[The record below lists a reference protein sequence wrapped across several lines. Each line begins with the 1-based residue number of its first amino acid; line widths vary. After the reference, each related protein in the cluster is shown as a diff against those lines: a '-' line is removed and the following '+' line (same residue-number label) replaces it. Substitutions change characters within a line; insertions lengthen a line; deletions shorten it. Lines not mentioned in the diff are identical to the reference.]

1 MTRYGSCYFAFG
13 MSRRRRNIRTQ
24 IYLRVTYIHTDIH
37 VYIHK
42 RTHTNIFSYDYL
54 LLTFMSTDCI
64 IVRCVWYDGQSEIFP
79 SVVTKSSQPTD
90 TSYFFFVFFVS
101 LFLSRSFFYFSFFF
115 FSCFLFSFFF
125 FTENTFSPADMFLP
139 IHSLLMRKSLSLGSL
154 GI

>member
-90 TSYFFFVFFVS
+90 TSYFFFVFFCFAFS
-101 LFLSRSFFYFSFFF
+101 FSFLFLFFFF
-115 FSCFLFSFFF
+115 FSFLAFCFLS
-125 FTENTFSPADMFLP
+125 SSSQK
-139 IHSLLMRKSLSLGSL
+139 IHSLPRICSCQFILCS
-154 GI
+154 